1 MAYAQGFDVKK
12 KKRDMIKER
21 IDTDPVALRGMR
33 VSRAALL
40 LLLLFRLVLLVFEI
54 VYFSAS
60 ELKIGVLSNLLLIPM
75 LLILYMIYDG
85 NKGLAGILMVS
96 AVVRVIYLFSSVYP
110 TLPDGVG
117 ADVYLGVY
125 LFVMAFQFAA
135 IILMTAY
142 APAVAYFDK
151 MQAINM
157 EVGTMLRTGGAQTSH
172 TGQSRPSSKNH
183 KKRKK

>member
-12 KKRDMIKER
+12 KKRDMMKER
-21 IDTDPVALRGMR
+21 IDKDAAASRGMR
-33 VSRAALL
+33 MSRASLL
-40 LLLLFRLVLLVFEI
+40 LLLLFRLILFAFETVF
-54 VYFSAS
+54 FAAS
-60 ELKIGVLSNLLLIPM
+60 GLPFEVVSSLLLIPM

-172 TGQSRPSSKNH
+172 RGQSRPSSKNH